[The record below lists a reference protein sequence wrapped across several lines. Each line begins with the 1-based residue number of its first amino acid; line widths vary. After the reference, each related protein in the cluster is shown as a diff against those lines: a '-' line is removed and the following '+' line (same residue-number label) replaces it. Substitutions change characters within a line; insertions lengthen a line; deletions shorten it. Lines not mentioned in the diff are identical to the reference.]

1 MKKHA
6 YLIMTHNSI
15 ESLKHLLQVIDDE
28 RNDIFLHIDK
38 KMQFLNKAEIASW
51 VKHSNIYFAKRGD
64 IKWGHISLTMCE
76 VELVELATKTGNYH
90 YYHII
95 SGVDFPIKSQ
105 DYIHSQLENENSLFI
120 SYHKDGE
127 HGDNYMYKVQY
138 YFPLMRFVGR
148 GYHDGPGKKKAF
160 LRWLTIQE
168 WKNIDRQR
176 SRGVDRTK
184 KYPGITFYKG
194 DNWFSIPDDFAR
206 YLVANKRQIKK
217 MFAMT
222 NGPDEFVMQ
231 TMALNSQFKE
241 RVKNESLR
249 TIDWNRGNPYEYKLE
264 DYNELIEK
272 KEFFARKI
280 SYVNEPLL
288 VNKLSQK
295 LTGECAK
302 QTEKNPLVSIV
313 VPIYNVKDY
322 LSVCLDSIKNQTY
335 KNIQVLLVD
344 DGSTDGSSSVAK
356 GYAADDERFIYIR
369 QQNAGLSGARNT
381 GKASAT
387 GEYIAFID
395 SDDWLEPDYVNRL
408 TQKAMENDADIVVCG
423 FQKNSDVTAVTTFKG
438 EEYLSKTKAMEV
450 LGNIFTPEYLLIN
463 VAWNKLYKRSIFD
476 KVDYP
481 VGKIHEDEYSI
492 HHIIDKADLIVT
504 IPDVLYHYRIRE
516 DSITGSTNNENFKHF
531 DIAEAH
537 LDRVAH
543 CRNQMYESCYRLI
556 VYSLFEEIIQLMFR
570 YSDDVCI
577 KHKLYSKFRWLMLRE
592 SLKNY
597 NQLDTHQKKEYLLM
611 ILSPRAYRN
620 RVEKISQSKNS

>member
-6 YLIMTHNSI
+6 YLIMAHNSI

-51 VKHSNIYFAKRGD
+51 VHHSNIYFAKRGD

-160 LRWLTIQE
+160 LRWLTKQE

-176 SRGVDRTK
+176 AHGVDRTK

-194 DNWFSIPDDFAR
+194 GNWFSIPDDFAR
-206 YLVANKRQIKK
+206 YLVANKRRIKK

-222 NGPDEFVMQ
+222 NGSDEFFVQ
-231 TMALNSQFKE
+231 TMALNSDYKG
-241 RVKNESLR
+241 RVANNSLR
-249 TIDWNRGNPYEYKLE
+249 SIDWNRGNPYEYTSE
-264 DYNELIEK
+264 DYQELLESND
-272 KEFFARKI
+272 FFARKI
-280 SYVNEPLL
+280 SYANEPIL
-288 VNKLSQK
+288 VNKL
-295 LTGECAK
+295 
-302 QTEKNPLVSIV
+302 TEKITNTSLQENDENPLVSIV

-322 LSVCLDSIKNQTY
+322 LAACLDSIKNQTY
-335 KNIQVLLVD
+335 DNIEVLLVD
-344 DGSTDGSSSVAK
+344 DGSTDGSDIIAK
-356 GYAADDERFIYIR
+356 QYADEDERFTYIH

-381 GKASAT
+381 GKAAAT
-387 GEYIAFID
+387 GEYITFID
-395 SDDWLEPDYVNRL
+395 SDDWLELNYVNRL
-408 TQKAMENDADIVVCG
+408 IQEAKACNADIVVCG
-423 FQKNSDVTAVTTFKG
+423 FMKNNDDTAITAFGDKRF
-438 EEYLSKTKAMEV
+438 YSRTKAMEI

-463 VAWNKLYKRSIFD
+463 VAWNKLYKRTIFD
-476 KVDYP
+476 NVDYP

-492 HHIIDKADLIVT
+492 HHIIDNADLIVT

-516 DSITGSTNNENFKHF
+516 DSITGNTNTENLKHF
-531 DIAEAH
+531 DIIEAH
-537 LDRVAH
+537 LDRVTY
-543 CRNQMYESCYRLI
+543 CKKQIYEDYYRLI
-556 VYSLFEEIIQLMFR
+556 VYSMFEEIIQLMCRYNDETYKKHHLSIKFR
-570 YSDDVCI
+570 RIFINQYI
-577 KHKLYSKFRWLMLRE
+577 KNFRWLD
-592 SLKNY
+592 S
-597 NQLDTHQKKEYLLM
+597 HQKKEYVM
-611 ILSPRAYRN
+611 AIISPRKYVKR
-620 RVEKISQSKNS
+620 IMSHGGIH

>member
-1 MKKHA
+1 
-6 YLIMTHNSI
+6 
-15 ESLKHLLQVIDDE
+15 
-28 RNDIFLHIDK
+28 
-38 KMQFLNKAEIASW
+38 MQFLNKAEIASW
-51 VKHSNIYFAKRGD
+51 VHHSNIYFAKRGD

-90 YYHII
+90 YYHML

-105 DYIHSQLENENSLFI
+105 DYIHSHLENENSLFI

-127 HGDNYMYKVQY
+127 YGDNYMYKVQY

-160 LRWLTIQE
+160 LRWLTTQE

-176 SRGVDRTK
+176 ARGVDRTK

-206 YLVANKRQIKK
+206 YLVANKRRIKK

-249 TIDWNRGNPYEYKLE
+249 DIDWNRGNPYEYKLE

-295 LTGECAK
+295 LTGKCDK

-335 KNIQVLLVD
+335 NNIEVLLID
-344 DGSTDGSSSVAK
+344 DGSTDGSDIVARQ
-356 GYAADDERFIYIR
+356 YTEEDNRFTYIH
-369 QQNAGLSGARNT
+369 QANAGLSGARNT
-381 GKASAT
+381 GKTAAR

-395 SDDWLEPDYVNRL
+395 SDDWLECDYISKLVE
-408 TQKAMENDADIVVCG
+408 QAIACDADIVVCG
-423 FQKNSDVTAVTTFKG
+423 FKKNNDDTAITTFKDKQIN
-438 EEYLSKTKAMEV
+438 SKTKTMEI

-463 VAWNKLYKRSIFD
+463 VAWNKLYKRAIFD
-476 KVDYP
+476 TVDYP

-492 HHIIDKADLIVT
+492 HRIIDKADLIVT

-516 DSITGSTNNENFKHF
+516 DSITGNTNNENLKHF
-531 DIAEAH
+531 DIVDAH
-537 LDRVAH
+537 MDRVAF
-543 CRNQMYESCYRLI
+543 CKKQMYEGYYRLI
-556 VYSLFEEIIQLMFR
+556 VYSLFEEIIQLMCR
-570 YSDDVCI
+570 YSDDVCK
-577 KHKLYSKFRWLMLRE
+577 KHNLYKRFRWLMLRE
-592 SLKNY
+592 CMKNY
-597 NQLDTHQKKEYLLM
+597 NYLDNHQKKEYLLM
-611 ILSPRAYRN
+611 ILSPRFYRK
-620 RVEKISQSKNS
+620 RIERISEKSE

>member
-6 YLIMTHNSI
+6 YLIMAHNSI

-28 RNDIFLHIDK
+28 RNDIFIHIDK

-51 VKHSNIYFAKRGD
+51 VHHSNIYFAKRGD

-127 HGDNYMYKVQY
+127 YGDDYMYKVQY

-160 LRWLTIQE
+160 LRWLTTQE

-176 SRGVDRTK
+176 ARGVDRTK

-217 MFAMT
+217 MFSMT

-249 TIDWNRGNPYEYKLE
+249 AIDWKRGNPYEYKLE

-295 LTGECAK
+295 LTGKCAK
-302 QTEKNPLVSIV
+302 QTEKDPLVSIV

-356 GYAADDERFIYIR
+356 SYATDDERFIYIR

-395 SDDWLEPDYVNRL
+395 SDDWLAPDYVNRL
-408 TQKAMENDADIVVCG
+408 IQKAMENDADIVVCG
-423 FQKNSDVTAVTTFKG
+423 FQKNSDATAVTTFKG
-438 EEYLSKTKAMEV
+438 EEYFSKTKAMEV

-463 VAWNKLYKRSIFD
+463 VAWNKLYKRAIFD
-476 KVDYP
+476 EVDYP

-516 DSITGSTNNENFKHF
+516 DSITGSTNNENLKHF
-531 DIAEAH
+531 DIVEAH

-543 CRNQMYESCYRLI
+543 CRNQMYESYYRLI

-577 KHKLYSKFRWLMLRE
+577 KHKLYHRFRWLMLRE
-592 SLKNY
+592 SLQNY
-597 NQLDTHQKKEYLLM
+597 NQLDSHQKKEYLLM

-620 RVEKISQSKNS
+620 RLEKIAEKKSE

>member
-6 YLIMTHNSI
+6 YLIMAHNSI

-51 VKHSNIYFAKRGD
+51 VHHSNIYFAKRGD

-90 YYHII
+90 YYHML

-105 DYIHSQLENENSLFI
+105 DYIHSHLENENSLFI

-127 HGDNYMYKVQY
+127 YGDNYMYKVQY

-160 LRWLTIQE
+160 LRWLTTQE

-176 SRGVDRTK
+176 ARGVDRTK
-184 KYPGITFYKG
+184 KYPGMTFYKG

-206 YLVANKRQIKK
+206 YLVANKRRIKK

-249 TIDWNRGNPYEYKLE
+249 DIDWNRGNPYEYKLE

-295 LTGECAK
+295 LTGKCDK

-335 KNIQVLLVD
+335 NNIEVLLVD
-344 DGSTDGSSSVAK
+344 DGSTDGSDIVARQ
-356 GYAADDERFIYIR
+356 YTEEDNRFTYIH
-369 QQNAGLSGARNT
+369 QANAGLSGARNT
-381 GKASAT
+381 GKTAAR

-395 SDDWLEPDYVNRL
+395 SDDWLECDYISKLVE
-408 TQKAMENDADIVVCG
+408 QAIACDADIVVCG
-423 FQKNSDVTAVTTFKG
+423 FKKNNDDTAITTFKDKQIN
-438 EEYLSKTKAMEV
+438 SNTKTMEI
-450 LGNIFTPEYLLIN
+450 LRQICLFLNILKSMDTLVSFILHMMNSL
-463 VAWNKLYKRSIFD
+463 RMSISMA
-476 KVDYP
+476 V
-481 VGKIHEDEYSI
+481 
-492 HHIIDKADLIVT
+492 
-504 IPDVLYHYRIRE
+504 
-516 DSITGSTNNENFKHF
+516 
-531 DIAEAH
+531 
-537 LDRVAH
+537 
-543 CRNQMYESCYRLI
+543 M
-556 VYSLFEEIIQLMFR
+556 
-570 YSDDVCI
+570 
-577 KHKLYSKFRWLMLRE
+577 
-592 SLKNY
+592 
-597 NQLDTHQKKEYLLM
+597 
-611 ILSPRAYRN
+611 
-620 RVEKISQSKNS
+620 